1 MGCKWHVFQWNGQNS
16 IGGFE
21 CAFSERAVT
30 MKIGSQ
36 EHRDAFCRHF
46 TETYTEYDPTALPW
60 PALDDEALHRLRSV
74 PFWEEVFYTER
85 RAGAI
90 VAAFTETVADPV
102 LKEALALQGREE
114 TRHARLIRVMIEK
127 YGLDAPERPMED
139 ISANIDTRFK
149 DFGFGECLDS
159 FLGFGL
165 FKIASQSEFLPKE
178 ILRIFETL
186 MYEETRHI
194 VFFVNWMAY
203 TEARQG
209 WLARAILPLTSLHYY
224 LRAMGRMI
232 GLAQRGKKLNDGKN
246 FAATQVSMFLDGF
259 NFRRFLEDCY
269 SENSR
274 RMSAFEPELLRP
286 SFMPQLADAALRAL
300 RLWNARS
307 SLRARVGDVSASGQ
321 TVLEPQSALEPR
333 AARTWDAAG
342 ARHRYRDDDRFPPSK
357 AS

>member
-1 MGCKWHVFQWNGQNS
+1 MGAAKGLVS
-16 IGGFE
+16 
-21 CAFSERAVT
+21 

-36 EHRDAFCRHF
+36 EHRDAFCSHF
-46 TETYTEYDPTALPW
+46 TQTYIDYDPKTLHW
-60 PALDDEALHRLRSV
+60 PTLNDEALQRFQAV

-102 LKEALALQGREE
+102 LKAAIALQGEEE
-114 TRHARLIRVMIEK
+114 TRHANLIRVMIEK

-139 ISANIDTRFK
+139 LGPDIVTRFK

-165 FKIASQSEFLPKE
+165 FKIAWQSEFLPREMLK
-178 ILRIFETL
+178 IFETL

-194 VFFVNWMAY
+194 VFFINWMAY
-203 TEARQG
+203 TEAQRG
-209 WLARAILPLTSLHYY
+209 WLARTVSPLTSLHYY
-224 LRAMGRMI
+224 LRALRRLA
-232 GLAQRGKKLNDGKN
+232 GLARRSKGLNDGQN

-274 RMSAFEPELLRP
+274 RMSLFEPELLRP
-286 SFMPQLADAALRAL
+286 SFLPQLAEVALKAL
-300 RLWNARS
+300 RLW
-307 SLRARVGDVSASGQ
+307 SLRAEVEPNTGPLPPLHGARVGK
-321 TVLEPQSALEPR
+321 ER
-333 AARTWDAAG
+333 
-342 ARHRYRDDDRFPPSK
+342 
-357 AS
+357 

>member
-1 MGCKWHVFQWNGQNS
+1 
-16 IGGFE
+16 
-21 CAFSERAVT
+21 

-46 TETYTEYDPTALPW
+46 VQTYTDYDPHTLPW
-60 PALDDEALHRLRSV
+60 PELDDAALQRLRAV

-90 VAAFTETVADPV
+90 VAAFTQTVTDPV
-102 LKEALALQGREE
+102 LRDALALQGEEE
-114 TRHARLIRVMIEK
+114 TRHAKLIRVMIER
-127 YGLDAPERPMED
+127 YGLDARERPLED
-139 ISANIDTRFK
+139 ISQNIERRFK

-165 FKIASQSEFLPKE
+165 FKIAYQAEFLPKE
-178 ILRIFETL
+178 MLRIFETL

-203 TEARQG
+203 TEARRG
-209 WLARAILPLTSLHYY
+209 WLARTALPLTSLHYY
-224 LRAMGRMI
+224 LRALVRMM
-232 GLAQRGKKLNDGKN
+232 GLARRGKELNDGKN

-259 NFRRFLEDCY
+259 NFRKFLEDCY

-274 RMSAFEPELLRP
+274 RMGAFESELLRP
-286 SFMPQLADAALRAL
+286 SFLPQLAEVALRAM

-307 SLRARVGDVSASGQ
+307 K
-321 TVLEPQSALEPR
+321 LEPDQAMSR
-333 AARTWDAAG
+333 
-342 ARHRYRDDDRFPPSK
+342 
-357 AS
+357 

>member
-1 MGCKWHVFQWNGQNS
+1 VDRKYRTRLLGWYVRRDFSSPGLSICGNGQNYVVV
-16 IGGFE
+16 FE
-21 CAFSERAVT
+21 CAAAKGRLV

-46 TETYTEYDPTALPW
+46 TQTYTEYDPDALPW
-60 PALDDEALHRLRSV
+60 PVLDDTTLQRLKSV

-102 LKEALALQGREE
+102 LKGALALQGEEE

-127 YGLDAPERPMED
+127 YGLDAAERPLED
-139 ISANIDTRFK
+139 LSDNIERRFK

-165 FKIASQSEFLPKE
+165 FKIALQSEFLPKE
-178 ILRIFETL
+178 LFKIFETL

-203 TEARQG
+203 AEAQRG
-209 WLARAILPLTSLHYY
+209 WVARTALPLTSLRYY
-224 LRAMGRMI
+224 LRAIGRTI
-232 GLAQRGKKLNDGKN
+232 GLAKRGKALNDGKN

-259 NFRRFLEDCY
+259 NFRKFLEDCY
-269 SENSR
+269 SENHR
-274 RMSAFEPELLRP
+274 RMSEFESELLRP
-286 SFMPQLADAALRAL
+286 SFLPQLAETALKAL
-300 RLWNARS
+300 RLWNSRS
-307 SLRARVGDVSASGQ
+307 K
-321 TVLEPQSALEPR
+321 LEPNSATSR
-333 AARTWDAAG
+333 
-342 ARHRYRDDDRFPPSK
+342 
-357 AS
+357 